1 MEVLLYTI
9 LTLCALGVLSA
20 VILYFVAQKFRVEE
34 DPRIDEV
41 EKMLPGANCGGCGFA
56 GCRGMADALVKQ
68 DDISALFCPV
78 GGGDCMKAVAAYLGK
93 SAPEKEPQVATVRC
107 GGTCDKR
114 PRTNEYNGARS
125 CAVASSLYVGE
136 TGCAFGCLGFGDCV
150 VSCAFD
156 AIRMNP
162 ATGLPEV
169 DPDKCTA
176 CGACVKACPKM
187 IIELRKKW
195 PKNRAVYVSCV
206 SKDKGAVVMKACKAG
221 CIGCGKCQKVCAFG
235 AITIENNLAYIDP
248 QKCKLCRKC
257 VNECPTG
264 AIGAPAVAKVAK
276 GDKVV
281 TGQLIAEAG
290 SFMSANIHAPVSG
303 TVTAVDMVPN
313 GQGLRQM
320 MITIKREGDDWA
332 EGIDRS
338 ETIVRECTLSAQEI
352 VARIKDAGIVGM
364 GGATFPTHVKLSIPP
379 GKKAESLIINGV
391 ECEPYLTSDH
401 RTMLEHGE
409 ELLVGVTILMK
420 AIAVEKAYI
429 GIENNK
435 PDAIA
440 HLRRLAQGYKGIEV
454 VPLKVKYPQGGEKQL
469 IVAITGREVPPPPA
483 LPIDVGAVVCNAS
496 TTYAVYQAVQKHKP
510 LIERVVTITGKGVR
524 EPKNL
529 LTRMGTPVEALI
541 EAAGGLPADAGKV
554 INGGPMMGRAM
565 VNLASPVTKGCSGIT
580 VMSGRDAQR
589 REASQCIKCA
599 KCVAACPMGLEPY
612 YLSKMTQKKG
622 WEEVEAQMI
631 TSCIECGCCQASCP
645 SYLPLLDWVRLGKQT
660 VMGIIRARAAAP
672 KK

>member
-1 MEVLLYTI
+1 MKTFPIGGVHPSENKLSGAKPIEVLPLPDVVTI
-9 LTLCALGVLSA
+9 PL
-20 VILYFVAQKFRVEE
+20 AQH
-34 DPRIDEV
+34 
-41 EKMLPGANCGGCGFA
+41 
-56 GCRGMADALVKQ
+56 
-68 DDISALFCPV
+68 
-78 GGGDCMKAVAAYLGK
+78 
-93 SAPEKEPQVATVRC
+93 
-107 GGTCDKR
+107 
-114 PRTNEYNGARS
+114 
-125 CAVASSLYVGE
+125 
-136 TGCAFGCLGFGDCV
+136 
-150 VSCAFD
+150 
-156 AIRMNP
+156 
-162 ATGLPEV
+162 
-169 DPDKCTA
+169 
-176 CGACVKACPKM
+176 
-187 IIELRKKW
+187 
-195 PKNRAVYVSCV
+195 
-206 SKDKGAVVMKACKAG
+206 
-221 CIGCGKCQKVCAFG
+221 
-235 AITIENNLAYIDP
+235 
-248 QKCKLCRKC
+248 
-257 VNECPTG
+257 
-264 AIGAPAVAKVAK
+264 IGAPAVAKVAK

-541 EAAGGLPADAGKV
+541 EAVDHPNFGALVDMGNFMCADEAPEKAVGVMAPLAFHVHAKDFLYKPCTARNPGKGWFGTRGGACLRGPVIGHGVVPVEACLRILKNAGYDGTVAIEFEGMEPGEEAIALS
-554 INGGPMMGRAM
+554 RE
-565 VNLASPVTKGCSGIT
+565 NLAAL
-580 VMSGRDAQR
+580 MQ
-589 REASQCIKCA
+589 
-599 KCVAACPMGLEPY
+599 L
-612 YLSKMTQKKG
+612 
-622 WEEVEAQMI
+622 
-631 TSCIECGCCQASCP
+631 
-645 SYLPLLDWVRLGKQT
+645 
-660 VMGIIRARAAAP
+660 
-672 KK
+672 